1 MRIMLLVVILT
12 ACPILNL
19 IAQQV
24 DYKKII
30 LPDDALNVSFEERL
44 VQLAWKNNP
53 ASHIAGEEVLLSRE
67 EFKIKRSE
75 WSSLLGVTGNLNEF
89 NVKAITETGAGE
101 DGGNLF
107 FPRYNFFIRLPLSLL
122 VENPHQKNAA
132 RAKVRISEDKQNLLK
147 LEMRTTVL
155 KLYSEY
161 KKTELIRNIRK
172 ETMADEESNYLLA
185 EQKFKNGDILIEEY
199 IKAQRSRND
208 LKIQLALAE
217 NDFLKAKLDLE
228 QVIGVKIED
237 VK

>member
-1 MRIMLLVVILT
+1 MRTILLVMIWT
-12 ACPILNL
+12 ACPILTVS
-19 IAQQV
+19 AQQI

-30 LPDDALNVSFEERL
+30 LPDDARNVSFEERL

-67 EFKIKRSE
+67 EYKIKRSE

-89 NVKAITETGAGE
+89 NIKAITNTEETT
-101 DGGNLF
+101 GNLF
-107 FPRYNFFIRLPLSLL
+107 FPRYNFFLRLPLSLL

-132 RAKVRISEDKQNLLK
+132 RAKVRISEDRQNLLK
-147 LEMRTTVL
+147 LEIRNTVL

-172 ETMADEESNYLLA
+172 ESMADEESNYLLV
-185 EQKFKNGDILIEEY
+185 EQRFKSGDAIIEEY
-199 IKAQRSRND
+199 IRAQRSRND

-228 QVIGVKIED
+228 EVIGIKIED